1 MFILKHSPGYA
12 GLARPLSDLLK
23 KDSDWRWERQH
34 RDAFES
40 IKASLHQA
48 PVLAL
53 PDETK
58 PFSVVYDAS
67 DYAIGR
73 VLLQNDADGHE
84 RVISF
89 QSRQLKAAKRNY
101 PVHDKERLA
110 MKYALVKFRVH
121 LLGSRPFVI
130 YTDHASLR
138 TATNSPHLS
147 QRIARWLSFFAEPHY
162 ELAHITRVT
171 TDLYDR
177 IRMTYRNDKS
187 LASLVRFL
195 VAGKEAKSEW
205 LSPRQR
211 SRIHRYEWQDGL
223 LYYRVEPHEAPRVV
237 VPNDEDLKFD
247 IFQEV
252 NDASSCGH
260 LGREKTFMSVSQVFW
275 WTHMYKWV
283 ARVCLS
289 RQTAGSQ
296 CVLTSSSDFPP
307 TTTATPASWCTC
319 VG

>member
-89 QSRQLKAAKRNY
+89 QSRQLK
-101 PVHDKERLA
+101 
-110 MKYALVKFRVH
+110 
-121 LLGSRPFVI
+121 
-130 YTDHASLR
+130 
-138 TATNSPHLS
+138 
-147 QRIARWLSFFAEPHY
+147 
-162 ELAHITRVT
+162 
-171 TDLYDR
+171 
-177 IRMTYRNDKS
+177 
-187 LASLVRFL
+187 
-195 VAGKEAKSEW
+195 
-205 LSPRQR
+205 
-211 SRIHRYEWQDGL
+211 
-223 LYYRVEPHEAPRVV
+223 
-237 VPNDEDLKFD
+237 VPNGT
-247 IFQEV
+247 IP
-252 NDASSCGH
+252 
-260 LGREKTFMSVSQVFW
+260 FMTRSG
-275 WTHMYKWV
+275 
-283 ARVCLS
+283 L
-289 RQTAGSQ
+289 
-296 CVLTSSSDFPP
+296 P
-307 TTTATPASWCTC
+307 
-319 VG
+319 

>member
-1 MFILKHSPGYA
+1 
-12 GLARPLSDLLK
+12 
-23 KDSDWRWERQH
+23 
-34 RDAFES
+34 
-40 IKASLHQA
+40 
-48 PVLAL
+48 
-53 PDETK
+53 
-58 PFSVVYDAS
+58 
-67 DYAIGR
+67 
-73 VLLQNDADGHE
+73 
-84 RVISF
+84 
-89 QSRQLKAAKRNY
+89 
-101 PVHDKERLA
+101 
-110 MKYALVKFRVH
+110 
-121 LLGSRPFVI
+121 
-130 YTDHASLR
+130 
-138 TATNSPHLS
+138 
-147 QRIARWLSFFAEPHY
+147 
-162 ELAHITRVT
+162 
-171 TDLYDR
+171 
-177 IRMTYRNDKS
+177 MTYRNDKS

-223 LYYRVEPHEAPRVV
+223 LYYRVEPHEAPQVV